1 MMIAHSKNFCICQLT
16 ACNRTFYFLNE
27 YRNGK
32 PTTNAAE
39 KAGRYYLTPEE
50 ALTRLEQRQAAYDE
64 GLNKVKHL
72 I

>member
-1 MMIAHSKNFCICQLT
+1 MMIAHTKNFCVGQIT
-16 ACNRTFYFLNE
+16 VCNRIFYFLNE

-32 PTTNAAE
+32 PTTIPGE

-50 ALTRLEQRQAAYDE
+50 ALNRLEQRQAAYNE